1 MSKKKNN
8 LGVITTIYPAEKEV
22 QNDNLS
28 KADYLN
34 GYLIENNGVWGVVW
48 NKNCSYQF
56 IDASVDTSE
65 FKRDDVI
72 YFELKLST
80 DGIIDDE
87 RNAYRAF
94 PIPKNVKFK
103 KHSSLD
109 WAFGQLWDNRSWGLT
124 KWNIILKEAKK
135 MYEEEMNEII
145 EQHARK

>member
-1 MSKKKNN
+1 MKKKNN

-22 QNDNLS
+22 KNDNLS

-103 KHSSLD
+103 KHCSLD
-109 WAFGQLWDNRSWGLT
+109 WAFGQLFDSRGDVSSWE
-124 KWNIILKEAKK
+124 NIFKQAKK
-135 MYEEEMNEII
+135 MYQEEINEII
-145 EQHARK
+145 EQYARKQN